1 MKIAFVGVGA
11 VGGYFG
17 GRMAEHGL
25 DAVFLARP
33 QTARA
38 LREGGLRV
46 ESILGDFSIERPNV
60 CADPAAAGPVDVLF
74 LAVKASQVTA
84 AAEFSAPATG
94 KHTTAIPLQNGVDA
108 PRAAAAVL
116 GQERV
121 LGGLSRIFS
130 EKTAPG
136 RIRHSDIRPSIAFG
150 ELAGGI
156 SERAARIAEHL
167 EPVAAMDAQAS
178 ADIVTDMWKK
188 LMLVASLGAAGA
200 AARAPVG
207 IVRSVAETRALLQE
221 AAGEIA
227 AVGRAVGADIP
238 ADFAERCLFVFD
250 KLIPETTASMHRDL
264 ARGVPSELDEQV
276 GAVIRYGR
284 ANAVGTPTLDALHAA
299 LLPGELRARGEIGF
313 DDVPAPPSPGQ
324 SRAVR

>member
-1 MKIAFVGVGA
+1 MRIAFVGVGA

-25 DAVFLARP
+25 DVVFLARA

-38 LREGGLRV
+38 LRGGGLRV
-46 ESILGDFSIERPNV
+46 ESVLGDFSIARPQV
-60 CADPAAAGPVDVLF
+60 CADPAEAPPADVLF

-84 AAEFSAPATG
+84 AAAFAAPAMG
-94 KHTTAIPLQNGVDA
+94 NDAAAIPLQNGVDA
-108 PRAAAAVL
+108 PQAAAAVL
-116 GQERV
+116 GRERV

-130 EKTAPG
+130 EKIGAG

-156 SERAARIAEHL
+156 SERAARIAAHL

-178 ADIVTDMWKK
+178 ADVVTDMWKK
-188 LMLVASLGAAGA
+188 LMLVASLGAVGA
-200 AARAPVG
+200 VARAPVG
-207 IVRSVAETRALLQE
+207 IVRSVPETRALLQA

-227 AVGRAVGADIP
+227 AVGRAEGADIP
-238 ADFAERCLFVFD
+238 PDFPPRCMHVYD

-264 ARGVPSELDEQV
+264 ARGVPSELQEQV
-276 GAVIRYGR
+276 GAVLRR
-284 ANAVGTPTLDALHAA
+284 SAANGVAAPTLQALYAA
-299 LLPGELRARGEIGF
+299 LLPGELRARGAIDFSG
-313 DDVPAPPSPGQ
+313 VPAQP
-324 SRAVR
+324 